1 MNVYSKIFISSLI
14 VVTTSSCS
22 TLSGLRKPKDNQEA
36 GAAVGTSVVSKPGA
50 KSPTLSAVNEQKWIE
65 LSQSTQPGRDK
76 LNGLLATGKWQ
87 DASEEARRELE
98 KQPGDIGAMSALA
111 AAQAMGRNYEMAGY
125 YAGIILKSNPS
136 HADALNLLGLRWM
149 MGAGNRR
156 QDLDEAISIFRKAT
170 ESDGTHIAAALNMGY
185 LQLDIGDSQ
194 GALESFSLA
203 KTRCG
208 QCFEAEYGAGLAA
221 MRAAN
226 WPQAKTTFEGILGR
240 DQSRAAAQYQL
251 AMVMNR
257 GFNDLNKSTDLLQN
271 IVSDPDGRFK
281 DSGAVK
287 RAANI
292 MLRRLR
298 ATDGSAPLPEETTEP
313 RGGERPARTKNQDQ

>member
-1 MNVYSKIFISSLI
+1 M
-14 VVTTSSCS
+14 
-22 TLSGLRKPKDNQEA
+22 
-36 GAAVGTSVVSKPGA
+36 GASVISKPGA
-50 KSPTLSAVNEQKWIE
+50 KSPTLSTAEEQKWIE
-65 LSQSTQPGRDK
+65 LSESTQPGRDK

-98 KQPGDIGAMSALA
+98 KQPGDIGAMTALA
-111 AAQAMGRNYEMAGY
+111 AAQAMGRNYEMAAY

-185 LQLDIGDSQ
+185 LQLDMGDAQ
-194 GALESFSLA
+194 GALDSFSLA

-226 WPQAKTTFEGILGR
+226 WPQAKSTFEGILSR
-240 DQSRAAAQYQL
+240 DKSRAPAQYQL
-251 AMVMNR
+251 ALVMSR
-257 GFNDLNKSTDLLQN
+257 GFNDVNKSTDLLQN
-271 IVSDPDGRFK
+271 LVSDPDGRFK
-281 DSGAVK
+281 DAGAVK

-292 MLRRLR
+292 TLRRLR
-298 ATDGSAPLPEETTEP
+298 ATDGSAPPPEETTEP
-313 RGGERPARTKNQDQ
+313 RGNERPARTKTQDQ

>member
-1 MNVYSKIFISSLI
+1 VNVLSKIFISVLL
-14 VVTTSSCS
+14 VTASSCS
-22 TLSGLRKPKDNQEA
+22 TLSGLRKTKDNPDDNA
-36 GAAVGTSVVSKPGA
+36 LVGAAVISKPGA
-50 KSPTLSAVNEQKWIE
+50 KSPTISAADEQKWIE

-87 DASEEARRELE
+87 EASEEARRELE
-98 KQPGDIGAMSALA
+98 KQPGDIGAMTALA
-111 AAQAMGRNYEMAGY
+111 AAQATGRNYEMAGY

-226 WPQAKTTFEGILGR
+226 WPQAKSTFEGILSR
-240 DQSRAAAQYQL
+240 DKSRAAAQYQL
-251 AMVMNR
+251 ALVMSR
-257 GFNDLNKSTDLLQN
+257 GFNDVNKSTDLLQN
-271 IVSDPDGRFK
+271 LVSDPDGRFK
-281 DSGAVK
+281 DAGAVK

-292 MLRRLR
+292 TLRRLR
-298 ATDGSAPLPEETTEP
+298 ATDGSAPPPEETIEP
-313 RGGERPARTKNQDQ
+313 RGGERPARTKKQDQ